1 MSKIQDDFYVS
12 MYTRSSGVTGSCKLF
27 SVHFPNKT
35 NYRFLVDCGMFQGKK
50 EDLQLNE
57 MIPFDAEKIN
67 AVFITHNHS
76 DHTGLLPLLVQQ
88 GFNGKIYTSY
98 ATSKIIDIGLYDS
111 CKINSNELSEPLY
124 TSGDVAKT
132 LKKIVGNVFKKSIH
146 PHKNITARFFSNGH
160 LVGAAV
166 LYVTISYP
174 GYDDINLLFTGD
186 YNNKNVF
193 FNVERLPKYVR
204 ESNIA
209 ALFTESTYG
218 NIDSTDASFKPCLED
233 NVVQAARE
241 GKIIIFPSFS
251 LGRYQEMLLFLKT
264 LQEQGRIPINMKIWG
279 DGYSGQEY
287 TKRYL
292 YEDIG
297 IKRSCKNFLPHGF
310 EFIPR
315 NERRKYREEILGDPS
330 PKFILA
336 PGGMGHYGP
345 IQKYISHYLSDKN
358 ALIHYLGYCAKESKA
373 YQLLNAN
380 YGDEVVYSGILHTKK
395 CEIRRTGECS
405 GHAKRDILLTFAN
418 DLANVKFIG
427 VTHGEQDTRK
437 KFATYLRKNLDNN
450 STQIGVMH
458 PDYGYRITSN
468 GVIKTFLTNFQI

>member
-1 MSKIQDDFYVS
+1 MQDDLYVS
-12 MYTRSSGVTGSCKLF
+12 VYTRSPDVSGSCKLF

-50 EDLQLNE
+50 ENLRFNE

-67 AVFITHNHS
+67 AVFITHNHT

-88 GFNGKIYTSY
+88 GFNGPIFTTY

-111 CKINSNELSEPLY
+111 CKINSSELTEPLY
-124 TSGDVAKT
+124 TSDDVERT
-132 LKKIVGNVFKKSIH
+132 LKKIWGCALKREMH

-166 LYVTISYP
+166 LYVTIGYP

-186 YNNKNVF
+186 YNNKNAF

-204 ESNIA
+204 NSNIA

-218 NIDSTDASFKPCLED
+218 DIDSTDVSFKPCLKD
-233 NVVQAARE
+233 NVIRAAKE
-241 GKIIIFPSFS
+241 GKTVVFPSFS
-251 LGRYQEMLLFLKT
+251 QGRYQEMLLFLKM
-264 LQEQGRIPINMKIWG
+264 LQKQGKIPMNMKIWG
-279 DGYSGQEY
+279 DGFTGQEY
-287 TKRYL
+287 TKRYM
-292 YEDIG
+292 YEDLG
-297 IKRSCKNFLPHGF
+297 IEKMCIDFLPHNF

-358 ALIHYLGYCAKESKA
+358 ALIHYLGYCAEESKA

-380 YGDEVVYSGILHTKK
+380 YGDEVVYSGMLYTKK
-395 CEIRRTGECS
+395 CTMMRTGECS
-405 GHAKRDILLTFAN
+405 GHAKRDVLLAFAN
-418 DLANVKFIG
+418 DLFNVKFIG
-427 VTHGEQDTRK
+427 ITHGEQDTRK
-437 KFATYLRKNLDNN
+437 KFATYLRKNLDNH

-458 PDYGYRITSN
+458 PDYGYRITSE
-468 GVIKTFLTNFQI
+468 GVVKTFLTNFQI

>member
-1 MSKIQDDFYVS
+1 MKDDFYANV
-12 MYTRSSGVTGSCKLF
+12 YTRSSGVTGSCNLF
-27 SVHFPNKT
+27 SIHFPNKT

-50 EDLQLNE
+50 EDLRLNE

-67 AVFITHNHS
+67 AVFITHNHV

-88 GFNGKIYTSY
+88 GFNSNVYTSY
-98 ATSKIIDIGLYDS
+98 ATSKIIDMGLYDS
-111 CKINSNELSEPLY
+111 CKINSSELSKPLY
-124 TSGDVAKT
+124 TSSDVEKI
-132 LKKIVGNVFKKSIH
+132 LKKICGCALKRVIH
-146 PHKNITARFFSNGH
+146 PHKYITARFFCNGH

-166 LYVTISYP
+166 LYITISYP

-193 FNVERLPKYVR
+193 FNVERLPKDVR
-204 ESNIA
+204 NSNIS

-218 NIDSTDASFKPCLED
+218 DIDSTDKSFEPCLEH
-233 NVVQAARE
+233 NVVRAAKE
-241 GKIIIFPSFS
+241 GKTIVFPSFS
-251 LGRYQEMLLFLKT
+251 QGRYQEILLFLQR
-264 LQEQGRIPINMKIWG
+264 LQKQGKIPINMKVWG
-279 DGYSGQEY
+279 DGFTGQEY

-292 YEDIG
+292 YDNLG
-297 IKRSCKNFLPHGF
+297 IKRSYKNFLPYGF
-310 EFIPR
+310 EFVPR

-345 IQKYISHYLSDKN
+345 IQKYISHYLSDEN
-358 ALIHYLGYCAKESKA
+358 ALIHYLGYCAEESKA
-373 YQLLNAN
+373 YQLLNTD

-395 CEIRRTGECS
+395 CEIKRTGECS
-405 GHAKRDILLTFAN
+405 GHAKRDILLAFAN

-427 VTHGEQDTRK
+427 ITHGEQETRK
-437 KFATYLRKNLDNN
+437 KFASYLRKNLENS

-458 PDYGYRITSN
+458 PDYGYRITSE
-468 GVIKTFLTNFQI
+468 GVIKTFLTHFQI